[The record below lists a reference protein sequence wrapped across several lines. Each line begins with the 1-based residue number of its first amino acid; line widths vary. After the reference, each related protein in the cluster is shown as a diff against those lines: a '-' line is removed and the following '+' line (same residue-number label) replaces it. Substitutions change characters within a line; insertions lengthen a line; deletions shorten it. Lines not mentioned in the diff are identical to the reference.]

1 MQVNCIL
8 FKNIFKSQSTKGL
21 TKFPSYAILLE
32 MPNSKPLNI
41 IHVDMDAF
49 FAAVEQHD
57 NPELAGKPVIVGG
70 LGRRG
75 VVATASYEAR
85 EFGVHSAMPMSRARK
100 ACPDGIFIEPRFE
113 RYKEVSQKIRAIF
126 HSYTKLVETISL
138 DEAFLDVTKSLERFG
153 SAVKIAEEIKARILQ
168 ETGLT
173 CSIGV
178 ASNKFLAKLA
188 SELRKPNG
196 FMVIHEDEVPKILD
210 DLPVRKIWGVGK
222 VMERRLN
229 ELGINTIGQLRNM
242 PLEELK
248 RRFGKW
254 GISLYKLSRGI
265 DEQPV
270 VPAREAKS
278 ISREITFSND
288 LHDPEDIKKVLFE
301 LSEAVGKRLQ
311 ANGLKGKTIEIK
323 IRFSDFTTITRSKS
337 ISNATNSIKVI
348 REQVKSLFDEKVS
361 LNEMGVRLAGV
372 GVANLTKEEAR
383 QLRLFR

>member
-1 MQVNCIL
+1 M
-8 FKNIFKSQSTKGL
+8 
-21 TKFPSYAILLE
+21 
-32 MPNSKPLNI
+32 MDSKPLNI

-57 NPELAGKPVIVGG
+57 NPELVGKPVIVGG

-100 ACPDGIFIEPRFE
+100 ACPAGVFIEPRFE
-113 RYKEVSQKIRAIF
+113 RYKEISQKIRTIF
-126 HSYTKLVETISL
+126 RSYTNLVETISL
-138 DEAFLDVTKSLERFG
+138 DEAFLDVTKSIERFG
-153 SAVKIAEEIKARILQ
+153 SAVKIAEEIKARILE

-178 ASNKFLAKLA
+178 APNKFLAKLA
-188 SELRKPNG
+188 SELKKPNG
-196 FMVIHEDEVPKILD
+196 FMVIQEGEIDKILD

-222 VMERRLN
+222 VMERKLN
-229 ELGINTIGQLRNM
+229 ELGINTIGQLRNIPM
-242 PLEELK
+242 EELK

-254 GISLYKLSRGI
+254 GITLYKLSRGI

-270 VPAREAKS
+270 VPSREAKS
-278 ISREITFSND
+278 MSREITFSND
-288 LHDPEDIKKVLFE
+288 LYDPKDIKKVLFE

-323 IRFSDFTTITRSKS
+323 IRFADFTTITRSKS
-337 ISNATNSIKVI
+337 ISNATNSIEVI
-348 REQVKSLFDEKVS
+348 WEQVESLFDKKVS
-361 LNEMGVRLAGV
+361 LNEMGIRLAGV
-372 GVANLTKEEAR
+372 GVANLTKEESR